1 MATSVSQSLVQAR
14 NGLRTLSSGR
24 GWEAKGVV
32 RLPDVA
38 QARSV
43 RQGNL
48 HALGR
53 AANGWLL
60 SRGGEVPTA
69 CSLWQRE
76 ACNPGTCG
84 ICGGS
89 TRRGAAL
96 PGHASDRSCRAR
108 IRGHRSQICGWPGS
122 RSRSSGTESPAGRWS
137 ATAERG
143 TGGRIRSAAGSQ
155 VRSTRFWSAL
165 AGGKG
170 RSSGGSG
177 VSAQALQGQDAW
189 HGRLWRRASESR
201 RRRCSG
207 FRPTGRVRMIMVR
220 TKGPQH
226 SDSGVQIWK
235 TSTMQDL
242 NGVFGEQ
249 SGYQEGFGWSL
260 IQYRERSAGTTVDR
274 EVALLKSGIDE
285 IEGDLR
291 QTGHASEGCHTDRRS
306 LPMSNKVFVVGS
318 RTRRIGERSDCAIA
332 RRTGTGAG
340 DPARVTDISRAERS
354 SRSSRTTGMSDLP
367 WSY

>member
-1 MATSVSQSLVQAR
+1 MRWDV
-14 NGLRTLSSGR
+14 LRTGGCCPVAGRSLRPARCGR
-24 GWEAKGVV
+24 GKPAIRG
-32 RLPDVA
+32 PA
-38 QARSV
+38 
-43 RQGNL
+43 GY
-48 HALGR
+48 
-53 AANGWLL
+53 AAD
-60 SRGGEVPTA
+60 
-69 CSLWQRE
+69 
-76 ACNPGTCG
+76 
-84 ICGGS
+84 
-89 TRRGAAL
+89 RRGAARPC
-96 PGHASDRSCRAR
+96 PGMHRTDR
-108 IRGHRSQICGWPGS
+108 
-122 RSRSSGTESPAGRWS
+122 AGRGFG
-137 ATAERG
+137 AIDR
-143 TGGRIRSAAGSQ
+143 RSAAGRARDRDRV
-155 VRSTRFWSAL
+155 VRKVRP
-165 AGGKG
+165 AGGRRRQSAVLAVGYYLRPGARFARPGSGARLRAG
-170 RSSGGSG
+170 RGAAAWGSGG
-177 VSAQALQGQDAW
+177 SAQALQGQDAW